1 MKTLSL
7 SVTALLFSVIFFSC
21 AKEEELANTKSQQS
35 LELGIMPLANDNMLL
50 SSAQCP
56 DCVADFNAA
65 SSAATTNAVY
75 ILNNSTGSLTAS
87 GNVLTTI
94 ASTAQTYNAG
104 NVVVTVSHDAANIY
118 FTLERN
124 NTTGSFGSFRFY
136 SPAVIPVP
144 TTGPGNTGVA
154 SGTKKIQVV
163 RSRASLAACSEVSFS
178 FSVSGGGN
186 ATVAG
191 SVATPAALSYVLR
204 DLCPPSCNIQVG
216 DYRTQTRGYWRNN
229 NGKAFLNAHQTLFP
243 FVIGCAGNQQSFAT
257 TEAVETYLESG
268 MANGTPALLP
278 QAGTFGAQVLTLLI
292 NVIAD
297 EEVVDFGAANGNLS
311 DLKININ
318 DADILAHPEWN
329 SLVDWNGKTVGEILA
344 LAEDVLGGCSHAY
357 TPSQINEIVTAIN
370 ENYDDGTVD
379 NGLLTCS
386 NR

>member
-7 SVTALLFSVIFFSC
+7 SIIALLFSVTFFSC
-21 AKEEELANTKSQQS
+21 AKEEELANAKSQAS

-50 SSAQCP
+50 SVAQCP

-65 SSAATTNAVY
+65 SSTATTNAVY
-75 ILNNSTGSLTAS
+75 TLNDATGALTAS
-87 GNVLTTI
+87 GNVLTTV

-104 NVVVTVSHDAANIY
+104 NVVVTVSHDATNIY

-124 NTTGSFGSFRFY
+124 NTTGGFGSFRFY

-144 TTGPGNTGVA
+144 TSGPGNTGVA
-154 SGTKKIQVV
+154 TGTKKIQVV
-163 RSRASLAACSEVSFS
+163 RPRASLTACSEVSFS
-178 FSVSGGGN
+178 FSVGGGGN

-191 SVATPAALSYVLR
+191 SVATSAALSYVLR
-204 DLCPPSCNIQVG
+204 ALCPPSCNIEVG

-229 NGKAFLNAHQTLFP
+229 NGKSFLNAHQTLFP

-257 TEAVETYLESG
+257 TESVETYLESG

-278 QAGTFGAQVLTLLI
+278 QPGSFGAQVLTLLI
-292 NVIAD
+292 NVTAD
-297 EEVVDFGAANGNLS
+297 KEVADFGAANGNLS
-311 DLKININ
+311 DLKINID

-329 SLVDWNGKTVGEILA
+329 DLADWNGKTVGEILA
-344 LAEDVLGGCSHAY
+344 LAQDVLGGCSHAY

-370 ENYDDGTVD
+370 ENYDDGTID
-379 NGLLTCS
+379 NGLLTCG
-386 NR
+386 NK